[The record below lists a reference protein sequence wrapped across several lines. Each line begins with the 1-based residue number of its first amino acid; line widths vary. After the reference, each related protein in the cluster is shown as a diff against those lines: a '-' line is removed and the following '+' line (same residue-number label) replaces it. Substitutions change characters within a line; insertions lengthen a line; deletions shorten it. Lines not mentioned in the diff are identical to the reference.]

1 MFCGAQKHNSIYN
14 RTKSQMFKVRKCIT
28 VRKEVGMQKQKDEDV
43 RGRKK
48 IAAKTATKEVNG
60 EKSLCA
66 RTMEVSIACPC
77 SLGPQAALH

>member
-1 MFCGAQKHNSIYN
+1 MFCRAQKHNSIYN

-48 IAAKTATKEVNG
+48 N
-60 EKSLCA
+60 SC
-66 RTMEVSIACPC
+66 
-77 SLGPQAALH
+77 